1 MRITPRNLWSANSI
15 RELYVLFTVQFNTQS
30 RDTFTTKMSYLQ
42 FISCTLILAR
52 IDSLEITVPRFPSWT
67 LILASTRNNNTCIF
81 NLVKIM
87 SSCTCFQ
94 VYNKNSFSCH
104 VDFVVNQICRFTSTK
119 KKKPR
124 RNSTVAC
131 HRHLTEKRVIDV
143 NDVNDV
149 NDIDKTDFSCY
160 YVNTYCNIK
169 ITDASNCCE
178 VRKVFLRYF
187 WITYIFIYTNWLYTF
202 ILYEI
207 SVNYY
212 IVPRI

>member
-1 MRITPRNLWSANSI
+1 MHFSQFNSI
-15 RELYVLFTVQFNTQS
+15 HKVETCL
-30 RDTFTTKMSYLQ
+30 KISYLR

-52 IDSLEITVPRFPSWT
+52 IDCMEITVPRFPSWT

-87 SSCTCFQ
+87 SSCTCLQ

-143 NDVNDV
+143 ND
-149 NDIDKTDFSCY
+149 IDKTDFNCY

-187 WITYIFIYTNWLYTF
+187 WITYIFISTNWLYTF
-202 ILYEI
+202 TLYEI
-207 SVNYY
+207 SINYY